1 MKIVAGELKTTWKPD
16 KVFFRS
22 CFWYVYARQLDILI
36 HDEGEVGQ
44 AIDEEK
50 AEASKSSNVYFIFFQ
65 KIKRFS

>member
-1 MKIVAGELKTTWKPD
+1 MKIVAGELKTTWKTRQS
-16 KVFFRS
+16 FFS

>member
-1 MKIVAGELKTTWKPD
+1 MKTRQSF
-16 KVFFRS
+16 FFRS
-22 CFWYVYARQLDILI
+22 WFWYVYARQLDILI

-50 AEASKSSNVYFIFFQ
+50 AEASKSSNVFIVFIYFIFFQ

>member
-1 MKIVAGELKTTWKPD
+1 MKTRQSF
-16 KVFFRS
+16 FFRS
-22 CFWYVYARQLDILI
+22 WFWYVYARQLDILI